1 MQNANI
7 EAIKLLLG
15 SSNDCGSGN
24 GNGNGNDVLSLV
36 SYCQLSTTQP
46 ISGSVAGSG
55 GGGGN

>member
-24 GNGNGNDVLSLV
+24 GNGNDVLSLV
-36 SYCQLSTTQP
+36 SYCQFSTTQP

>member
-15 SSNDCGSGN
+15 SSNDCGS
-24 GNGNGNDVLSLV
+24 GNGNDVLSLV

-55 GGGGN
+55 CGGGN